1 MTIGQKIKEARK
13 AKGVR
18 GETLGAVIGITKTTI
33 SKIENDQL
41 KGGPDPEL
49 LVKIADALGDQSIL
63 VYALLHNPICQRIIP
78 RAFAPLNNIKTDP
91 SAILTKL
98 QEELQASVMAAK
110 KLARVFSHAEPAT
123 TPNYSEVL
131 MANLEQIVDVTR
143 CVEEMF
149 GRLKEC
155 GAITEEQHLEVY
167 VRQQAKVEA
176 NGHHKA
182 MKEVA

>member
-49 LVKIADALGDQSIL
+49 LVKIADALGDRSIL

-78 RAFAPLNNIKTDP
+78 RAFTPLNNIKTDP
-91 SAILTKL
+91 SAILTKM
-98 QEELQASVMAAK
+98 QEELEEAIESAK
-110 KLARVFSHAEPAT
+110 MLAREFTNAEPQLK
-123 TPNYSEVL
+123 PHFPEVL

-155 GAITEEQHLEVY
+155 GALTEEQHLEVY

-176 NGHHKA
+176 HGHHKA